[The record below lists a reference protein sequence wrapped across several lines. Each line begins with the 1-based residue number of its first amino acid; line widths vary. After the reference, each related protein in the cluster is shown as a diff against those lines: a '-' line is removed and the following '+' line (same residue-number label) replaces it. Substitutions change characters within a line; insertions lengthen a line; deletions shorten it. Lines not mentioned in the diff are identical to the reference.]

1 MHRVTVGLPG
11 RQYDILIGDDLLQ
24 RAGELVAPLAPTRVL
39 LVSSS
44 VVAPLYADRVRLALE
59 QIAEVATVILP
70 DGEPH
75 KQWPSVAT
83 IIDALLTAGADRK
96 SIVVALGGGVI
107 GDVAGFAAAI
117 FMRGI
122 RFVQMPTTLLAQV
135 DSSVGG
141 KTGINHA
148 RGKNLIGAF
157 HQPQLVIS
165 DTMTL
170 KTLPDRELSAGLA
183 EVLKHGLLAD
193 RAYFEA
199 TARDLAALRARD
211 PDALTRAIARSCE
224 IKAGVVE
231 RDERESGERALLNLG
246 HTFGHAIEALTGYR
260 HLAARRGG
268 RLRHPAGCRVV
279 AARWTFAAG
288 RRRADR
294 SGDPRSGTADPHRRP
309 SARSCDAVDAG
320 RQEGRSRRDP
330 LHSAGAHRPRDPAHC
345 AGGRPA
351 GHPGS
356 GRLRLSGPAIAAAA
370 GALAPYAAD
379 PAATR
384 GRSHAEPS
392 APGRTEFQ
400 RDRDRI
406 VHSSAFR
413 RLEYKT
419 QVFVNHEGDL
429 FRTRL
434 THSLEVAQIA
444 RAIARNLH

>member
-39 LVSSS
+39 LVSNS

-96 SIVVALGGGVI
+96 SVVVALGGGVI

-141 KTGINHA
+141 KTGVNHA

-193 RAYFEA
+193 RGYFEA
-199 TARDLAALRARD
+199 TARDLPALRARD
-211 PDALTRAIARSCE
+211 PDALMRAIARSCE

-246 HTFGHAIEALTGYR
+246 HTFGHAIEALTGYGTWL
-260 HLAARRGG
+260 HGEAVGCGILLAAELSRRVGP
-268 RLRHPAGCRVV
+268 LQQADV
-279 AARWTFAAG
+279 ALIEAAIRAAG
-288 RRRADR
+288 LPTRIAGLPLEAAMQSMR
-294 SGDPRSGTADPHRRP
+294 GDKKA
-309 SARSCDAVDAG
+309 
-320 RQEGRSRRDP
+320 E
-330 LHSAGAHRPRDPAHC
+330 AGAIRFILLERIGRAIQRTVPEGALRETLA
-345 AGGRPA
+345 AGG
-351 GHPGS
+351 
-356 GRLRLSGPAIAAAA
+356 
-370 GALAPYAAD
+370 Y
-379 PAATR
+379 
-384 GRSHAEPS
+384 
-392 APGRTEFQ
+392 
-400 RDRDRI
+400 
-406 VHSSAFR
+406 V
-413 RLEYKT
+413 
-419 QVFVNHEGDL
+419 
-429 FRTRL
+429 
-434 THSLEVAQIA
+434 
-444 RAIARNLH
+444 